1 MVTTASATG
10 VADREPDNEPETII
24 VSSPSPTVS
33 ATTVRLKVVFAVDCP
48 AAMVIVVAEAGPV
61 KSLEA
66 PSTAVPPATV
76 TATVVPPA
84 GAVTPAGKVAV
95 TVTVCVLLELFSA
108 TVAGSTVR
116 TARSLAGMVTTAS
129 VTGVADREPDNEPET
144 IIVSSPSA
152 AVSATTVRL
161 KVVSPVDCPAA
172 MVMETGTVAVKSW
185 EAPSTAVPPS
195 TVNATIVPP
204 AGAVTPEGKVAV
216 TVTVSVLSE
225 LVSLTIAGETLRTAP
240 SLRRMVIAASATGV
254 ADREPDNEP
263 ETMIVSSPS
272 LTVSASTVRL
282 KAVLPEDCPAAMK
295 MAAGAVAVKSLEAPI
310 TAVPPATVTSTIVP
324 PAGAVTPGGKAAVTV
339 TRCVLSELFSAT
351 TAGSTLRTASGT
363 PPSLPGMVT
372 AAPVTAVADR
382 EPDSEPETVI
392 VSWTSATVSALTV
405 TLKVVLPVACPSGM
419 VIAAGEVAVKSLE
432 APITAVP
439 PATVTVTVVP
449 PAGAVTPGG
458 RAAVTVTVCVLS
470 ALFSVITAGETVRTA
485 AGSVMVNLTG
495 LTVSPAARPETVK
508 VSAPSVLASDGM
520 TIWNTTEPLMEPAGM
535 VKARLS
541 GGRKS
546 SRGVAPSP
554 VTVPTEA
561 LITVSWSRGAA
572 SPAKAARKVTR
583 TDRAPSGASA
593 TVAGDRDRLMAVG
606 GWSLSE
612 MVNST
617 GCTAYPDPSPAE
629 PVRVMVSS
637 SSVIR
642 SLSTVKAR
650 GAVPERALAGMVM
663 VKVSGAV

>member
-1 MVTTASATG
+1 M
-10 VADREPDNEPETII
+10 
-24 VSSPSPTVS
+24 
-33 ATTVRLKVVFAVDCP
+33 AV
-48 AAMVIVVAEAGPV
+48 
-61 KSLEA
+61 
-66 PSTAVPPATV
+66 
-76 TATVVPPA
+76 
-84 GAVTPAGKVAV
+84 
-95 TVTVCVLLELFSA
+95 
-108 TVAGSTVR
+108 
-116 TARSLAGMVTTAS
+116 
-129 VTGVADREPDNEPET
+129 
-144 IIVSSPSA
+144 
-152 AVSATTVRL
+152 
-161 KVVSPVDCPAA
+161 
-172 MVMETGTVAVKSW
+172 
-185 EAPSTAVPPS
+185 
-195 TVNATIVPP
+195 
-204 AGAVTPEGKVAV
+204 
-216 TVTVSVLSE
+216 
-225 LVSLTIAGETLRTAP
+225 
-240 SLRRMVIAASATGV
+240 
-254 ADREPDNEP
+254 
-263 ETMIVSSPS
+263 
-272 LTVSASTVRL
+272 
-282 KAVLPEDCPAAMK
+282 
-295 MAAGAVAVKSLEAPI
+295 
-310 TAVPPATVTSTIVP
+310 
-324 PAGAVTPGGKAAVTV
+324 
-339 TRCVLSELFSAT
+339 
-351 TAGSTLRTASGT
+351 
-363 PPSLPGMVT
+363 
-372 AAPVTAVADR
+372 
-382 EPDSEPETVI
+382 
-392 VSWTSATVSALTV
+392 
-405 TLKVVLPVACPSGM
+405 
-419 VIAAGEVAVKSLE
+419 GEVAVKSLE

-449 PAGAVTPGG
+449 PTGAVTPGG

-508 VSAPSVLASDGM
+508 VSAPSVLSVSDGM

-583 TDRAPSGASA
+583 TDRGPSGASA
-593 TVAGDRDRLMAVG
+593 TAAGDRDRLMAVG

-637 SSVIR
+637 PSVIR

-650 GAVPERALAGMVM
+650 GAVPKRVLAGMVM

>member
-1 MVTTASATG
+1 MVTTASATGVANREPDNEPETIIVSSPSPTVSASTVRLKVVLAEDCPAAMVIAAGAVAVKSLVAPSAAVPPATATATIVPPAGAVTPVGKAAVTVMVCVLSELVSATVAGSTVRTARSLAGMVTTASATG

-24 VSSPSPTVS
+24 VSSPS
-33 ATTVRLKVVFAVDCP
+33 
-48 AAMVIVVAEAGPV
+48 
-61 KSLEA
+61 
-66 PSTAVPPATV
+66 
-76 TATVVPPA
+76 
-84 GAVTPAGKVAV
+84 
-95 TVTVCVLLELFSA
+95 
-108 TVAGSTVR
+108 
-116 TARSLAGMVTTAS
+116 
-129 VTGVADREPDNEPET
+129 
-144 IIVSSPSA
+144 A
-152 AVSATTVRL
+152 AVSAITVTS

-172 MVMETGTVAVKSW
+172 MVMETGMVAVKSW
-185 EAPSTAVPPS
+185 EAPSTAVPP
-195 TVNATIVPP
+195 ATATATFVPP
-204 AGAVTPEGKVAV
+204 AGAVTPEGNVAV
-216 TVTVSVLSE
+216 TVMVSVLSE
-225 LVSLTIAGETLRTAP
+225 LVSFTIAGETLKTAP
-240 SLRRMVIAASATGV
+240 SLREMVTTASATGV

-263 ETMIVSSPS
+263 ETIIVSSPS

-295 MAAGAVAVKSLEAPI
+295 MAAGAVAVKSLEAPA
-310 TAVPPATVTSTIVP
+310 TAVPPATVTATIVP

-339 TRCVLSELFSAT
+339 MRCVLSKLFSAT
-351 TAGSTLRTASGT
+351 TAGETLRTASGT

-372 AAPVTAVADR
+372 AAPVTAVEDR
-382 EPDSEPETVI
+382 EPDNEPETVI
-392 VSWTSATVSALTV
+392 VSSTSATVSALTV
-405 TLKVVLPVACPSGM
+405 TLNVVLPVACPAGM
-419 VIAAGEVAVKSLE
+419 VIAAGEVAVKSVPE
-432 APITAVP
+432 TAVP

-449 PAGAVTPGG
+449 SAGAVTPGG

-470 ALFSVITAGETVRTA
+470 ELFSVITAGETVRTA

-508 VSAPSVLASDGM
+508 VSAPSVLVSDGM

-546 SRGVAPSP
+546 TRVVAPSP

-561 LITVSWSRGAA
+561 LITVSRSRGAA

-612 MVNST
+612 MVNVT

-629 PVRVMVSS
+629 PVKVMVSAP
-637 SSVIR
+637 SVIR

-650 GAVPERALAGMVM
+650 GAVPERVLAGMVM
-663 VKVSGAV
+663 VNVSGAV

>member
-33 ATTVRLKVVFAVDCP
+33 ATTVTSKVVFAVDCP
-48 AAMVIVVAEAGPV
+48 AAMVIAAGEVSV

-76 TATVVPPA
+76 TVTIVPPT
-84 GAVTPAGKVAV
+84 GAVTPVGKVAV
-95 TVTVCVLLELFSA
+95 TVMVCVLSELFSA
-108 TVAGSTVR
+108 TVAGLTVS

-129 VTGVADREPDNEPET
+129 ATGVADREPDNEPET
-144 IIVSSPSA
+144 IIVSSPSPT
-152 AVSATTVRL
+152 VSAFTVKS
-161 KVVSPVDCPAA
+161 KVVFPVDCPAA
-172 MVMETGTVAVKSW
+172 MVMETGMVAVKSW
-185 EAPSTAVPPS
+185 ETPSTAVPPV
-195 TVNATIVPP
+195 TVNATFVPP

-225 LVSLTIAGETLRTAP
+225 LVSFTIAGETLRTAP
-240 SLRRMVIAASATGV
+240 SLREMVTAASATGV

-263 ETMIVSSPS
+263 ETIIVSSPS
-272 LTVSASTVRL
+272 LTASASTVRL
-282 KAVLPEDCPAAMK
+282 KAVLPVACPAAMK
-295 MAAGAVAVKSLEAPI
+295 MAAGAVAVKSLEAPA

-339 TRCVLSELFSAT
+339 IRCVLSELVSTT
-351 TAGSTLRTASGT
+351 TAGETLRTASGT

-372 AAPVTAVADR
+372 AAPVTAVEDR

-405 TLKVVLPVACPSGM
+405 TLKVVLPVACPAGM
-419 VIAAGEVAVKSLE
+419 VMAAGEVAVKSLE

-449 PAGAVTPGG
+449 PIGAVTPGG

-470 ALFSVITAGETVRTA
+470 ELFSVITAGETVRTA

-508 VSAPSVLASDGM
+508 VSFPSVLSASDGM

-546 SRGVAPSP
+546 TRGVAPSP

-650 GAVPERALAGMVM
+650 GAVPVRVLAGMVI